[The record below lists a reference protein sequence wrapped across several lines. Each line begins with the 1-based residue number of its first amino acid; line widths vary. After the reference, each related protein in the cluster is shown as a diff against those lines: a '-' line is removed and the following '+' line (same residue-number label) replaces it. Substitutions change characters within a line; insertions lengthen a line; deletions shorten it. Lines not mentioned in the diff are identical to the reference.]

1 MQWNIPG
8 TVLMLN
14 KEEADGLE
22 AQFSSMF
29 LGGGIALSQVANI
42 TGLEPY
48 TVQNWVKRGFLP
60 PPERKRYSLRQLC
73 RIININMLRAS
84 LPMER
89 ICGLL
94 SYVNGRLDDT
104 SDDLIDDAKL
114 YFLFVRLAA
123 RARQLD
129 EPGMWEQAME
139 AALADYRE
147 PVPGARQRVEKALR
161 VMMTAW
167 VAASLRQAA
176 EKQLD
181 ELEKESNESNERMDM
196 A

>member
-8 TVLMLN
+8 TVLQIPRD
-14 KEEADGLE
+14 EAD
-22 AQFSSMF
+22 QVDSRFSAMF
-29 LGGGIALSQVANI
+29 MAGGMVLSQVASV

-60 PPERKRYSLRQLC
+60 PPEQKRYTLRQLC
-73 RIININMLRAS
+73 RIININMLRPV

-104 SDDLIDDAKL
+104 ADDIIDDAKL

-129 EPGMWEQAME
+129 EPEKWELAME
-139 AALADYRE
+139 SALADYQE
-147 PVPGARQRVEKALR
+147 PVPGAKARVEKALR

-167 VAASLRQAA
+167 VAAMMRQKA
-176 EKQLD
+176 ENQLIKLEEEMNIKEN
-181 ELEKESNESNERMDM
+181 EL
-196 A
+196 